1 MSARVLVVDDLLPNV
16 KLLEAK
22 LTREYYEV
30 VTAFN
35 GKEAIEKARKLSP
48 DIILLDI
55 MMPEMDGFETCRRL
69 RADPELSH
77 IPIVMVT
84 ALSEKEDRIRGLE
97 AGADDFLTKPV
108 ADGPLFA
115 RVRSLIRLK
124 VMMDELRLRGVT
136 NVKLGMDENELSLGK
151 ISDAKIL
158 LVDDDGVQSSQL
170 IDKLSHINK
179 NIKLVNK
186 PEAAIEVANKGEFDL
201 AIISTQL
208 ADADGLRIC
217 SQLRSNEQTRNMS
230 ILIVIEEDDNQSM
243 LKGMEIGVNDYIA
256 TPVDTNELVARAK
269 TLIRRKK
276 YQDALRS
283 NFKTSISLAVTD
295 GLTGLYNRRFMD
307 THIEQL
313 VKEAQDYQKPL
324 SVLMM
329 DIDFFKK
336 VNDTHG
342 HNVGDE
348 VIKEF
353 SQRVLRSI
361 RPSDLAVRYGG
372 EEFVVILPGT
382 FKEDAKVVSERLR
395 NNIEKVP
402 FTVSTEE
409 GILAKTV
416 SIGIAG
422 LKPNETAEQILKRAD
437 EALYKAKNEGRNQ
450 CIVSEG

>member
-1 MSARVLVVDDLLPNV
+1 
-16 KLLEAK
+16 
-22 LTREYYEV
+22 
-30 VTAFN
+30 
-35 GKEAIEKARKLSP
+35 
-48 DIILLDI
+48 
-55 MMPEMDGFETCRRL
+55 
-69 RADPELSH
+69 
-77 IPIVMVT
+77 
-84 ALSEKEDRIRGLE
+84 
-97 AGADDFLTKPV
+97 
-108 ADGPLFA
+108 
-115 RVRSLIRLK
+115 
-124 VMMDELRLRGVT
+124 MDEG
-136 NVKLGMDENELSLGK
+136 ELSLGK

-158 LVDDDGVQSSQL
+158 LVDDDSVQANQL
-170 IDKLSHINK
+170 IEKISHINK
-179 NIKLVNK
+179 NIKLVSN
-186 PEAAIEVANKGEFDL
+186 PDEAIDVANKGEFDL
-201 AIISTQL
+201 AVISTQL
-208 ADADGLRIC
+208 VNADGLRIC
-217 SQLRSNEQTRNMS
+217 SQLRSHEQTRNMS

-324 SVLMM
+324 AVLMM
-329 DIDFFKK
+329 DIDHFKR
-336 VNDTHG
+336 VNDTFG

-353 SQRVLRSI
+353 AQRILRSV

-382 FKEDAKVVSERLR
+382 LKEDAKVVADRLR

-409 GILAKTV
+409 GILSKTV

-437 EALYKAKNEGRNQ
+437 DALYKAKNGGRNQ
-450 CIVSEG
+450 CIVSEEQ